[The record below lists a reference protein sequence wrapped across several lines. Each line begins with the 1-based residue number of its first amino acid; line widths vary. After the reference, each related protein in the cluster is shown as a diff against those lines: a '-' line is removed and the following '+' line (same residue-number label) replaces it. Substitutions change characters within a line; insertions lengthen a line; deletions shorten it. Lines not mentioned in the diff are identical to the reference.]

1 MLFNAAEN
9 SLAFL
14 TSTTFKASFEVTNEE
29 AKPSKS
35 YSFKSA
41 TSIEDELIDEET
53 WELEDGVST
62 LDEGVSDEVE
72 EEPTFE
78 VSKELL
84 IEDLYSKLD
93 SLELTSSEVVLEVIF
108 TLDEVFEEEM
118 VLIEQE
124 DSKKVTTV
132 NNSLFFILQIF
143 NWKSNWGIRE
153 R

>member
-1 MLFNAAEN
+1 MLLFNAAEN

-14 TSTTFKASFEVTNEE
+14 TSTTFKVSFEVTNEE

-41 TSIEDELIDEET
+41 TSIEDELTDEEA

-62 LDEGVSDEVE
+62 LDEGVSDELE
-72 EEPTFE
+72 ESTFE
-78 VSKELL
+78 ELL
-84 IEDLYSKLD
+84 IEELSSKLD

-108 TLDEVFEEEM
+108 SLDEVFEEEM

-143 NWKSNWGIRE
+143 NWESNWGIRE

>member
-1 MLFNAAEN
+1 M
-9 SLAFL
+9 
-14 TSTTFKASFEVTNEE
+14 SFEVTNEE

-41 TSIEDELIDEET
+41 TSIEDELTDEEA

-62 LDEGVSDEVE
+62 LDECVSDELE
-72 EEPTFE
+72 ESTFE
-78 VSKELL
+78 ELL
-84 IEDLYSKLD
+84 IEELSSKLD

-108 TLDEVFEEEM
+108 SLDEVFEEEM
-118 VLIEQE
+118 ELIEQE

-143 NWKSNWGIRE
+143 NWESNWGIRE